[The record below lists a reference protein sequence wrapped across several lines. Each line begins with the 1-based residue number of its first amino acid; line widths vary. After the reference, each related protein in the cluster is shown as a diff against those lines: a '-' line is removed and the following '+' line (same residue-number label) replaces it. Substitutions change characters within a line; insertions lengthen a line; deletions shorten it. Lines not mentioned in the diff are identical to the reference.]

1 MGLGHTLLVVATAIS
16 LAVGA
21 AVAGREYGTAPVC
34 IVGAGPSG
42 LTAAKALENKG
53 REVVIFEKRP
63 DVGGKCQ
70 SHYKDGDF
78 YPLGAVLFTNTPG
91 YADTY
96 ELVESTGVS
105 FQVVKPT
112 EQWAYNPVT
121 GSAQLT
127 TTSPEQALQLRT
139 ELARY
144 TELWQSLAPTFSAP
158 AYQDGVPAELAVPA
172 RDWFLANNLTAIAAF
187 VNRAWGDFGYGP
199 VTEVPALYILR
210 SAQPDILASTLSTT
224 GLLTVDYHEV
234 FTRFAKTIKGPFHLE
249 TQIVDIDRSNEKR
262 PRISYRQKGER
273 SVRTQQCSY
282 VILAFPPAISALSKA
297 NLRLTSA
304 EKDLFSNVLTN
315 SYFASAVKMDH
326 LSRNVSLRHV
336 LPNPITPY
344 ETEGQPVYLARIHS
358 DTDIL
363 TVWSMDER
371 GQSDSVQAAR
381 GFLPEVLSKLNRNL
395 SDSAQQGQEVTNR
408 DVLAFS
414 GDVDYFPHIGT
425 EALLDGWYEKYNK
438 LQGQKRTYY
447 VSGVDQF
454 EFVEYAIR
462 AAEALV
468 NDHF

>member
-1 MGLGHTLLVVATAIS
+1 
-16 LAVGA
+16 
-21 AVAGREYGTAPVC
+21 
-34 IVGAGPSG
+34 
-42 LTAAKALENKG
+42 
-53 REVVIFEKRP
+53 
-63 DVGGKCQ
+63 
-70 SHYKDGDF
+70 
-78 YPLGAVLFTNTPG
+78 
-91 YADTY
+91 
-96 ELVESTGVS
+96 
-105 FQVVKPT
+105 
-112 EQWAYNPVT
+112 
-121 GSAQLT
+121 
-127 TTSPEQALQLRT
+127 
-139 ELARY
+139 
-144 TELWQSLAPTFSAP
+144 
-158 AYQDGVPAELAVPA
+158 
-172 RDWFLANNLTAIAAF
+172 
-187 VNRAWGDFGYGP
+187 
-199 VTEVPALYILR
+199 
-210 SAQPDILASTLSTT
+210 
-224 GLLTVDYHEV
+224 
-234 FTRFAKTIKGPFHLE
+234 
-249 TQIVDIDRSNEKR
+249 
-262 PRISYRQKGER
+262 
-273 SVRTQQCSY
+273 
-282 VILAFPPAISALSKA
+282 VILAFPPTISALSKA

-438 LQGQKRTYY
+438 LQGQKHTYY